1 MIRKRRISK
10 HFALVFTITIFLVF
24 RGIIQA
30 QVSDTIRTNPQ
41 PKSILL
47 DLNSPA
53 YQEIADGPPT
63 TIGMYSGL
71 VTIKPGETVGHHNT
85 ENYEEMLVVL
95 SGEGEMIFEEGLP
108 LILKY
113 GMVAYCPP
121 HTEHDVKN
129 IGTIPLKYIYVAS
142 KTIK

>member
-1 MIRKRRISK
+1 MMNVMKPLPKTSLFLLAILFVAISN
-10 HFALVFTITIFLVF
+10 
-24 RGIIQA
+24 GIAQQA
-30 QVSDTIRTNPQ
+30 DSIKTTPQ
-41 PKSILL
+41 PLAISL

-53 YQEIADGPPT
+53 YQEIVDGPPA

-85 ENYEEMLVVL
+85 ENYEEMLVIL
-95 SGEGEMIFEEGLP
+95 SGEGEMVFEKGMP
-108 LILKY
+108 VTLKY